1 MLTRRLG
8 RTGHQSSIAILGGA
22 AFSRCTPDEARPAFD
37 AAIAAGVNHLDIAPQ
52 YGEAQRNVG
61 PLVPGVRDRLFVA
74 CKTLRKNAD
83 GVRAQLEESLTL
95 LGCDRFDLYQ
105 LHAVTDLDELDARA
119 GAAEAILR
127 ARDEGLTRFVGVT
140 GHNVT
145 TPRAQAEAVR
155 RHDLDTVMFPVYP
168 RVWAD
173 PDYRRDAEALLELCA
188 ERDLGV
194 MAIKAGAARPW
205 TVPPGERHST
215 TWYEPH
221 TSAEAIARGVGFA
234 LSTPGVHAFCTP
246 GDLDVL
252 RLALDAAASFAEPLT
267 ETEDERR
274 RAMSDA
280 MADDLIFPIPTA

>member
-8 RTGHQSSIAILGGA
+8 RTGHDSSVAILGGA
-22 AFSRCTPDEARPAFD
+22 AFSRCTPEETRPAFE
-37 AAIAAGVNHLDIAPQ
+37 AALAAGVNHLDIAPQ

-61 PLVPGVRDRLFVA
+61 PLVPAVRDRLFVA
-74 CKTLRKNAD
+74 CKTLRKNPD
-83 GVRAQLEESLTL
+83 GVRAQLEESLSL
-95 LGCDRFDLYQ
+95 LGCDQFDLYQ

-119 GAAEAILR
+119 GAADAILR

-145 TPRAQAEAVR
+145 TPAAQAEAVR
-155 RHDLDTVMFPVYP
+155 RYDLDTVMFPVYP

-173 PDYRRDAEALLELCA
+173 PDYRRDAEALLELAA

-205 TVPPGERHST
+205 TVPPSERHSN
-215 TWYEPH
+215 TWYEPQ
-221 TSAEAIARGVGFA
+221 TTADAIGRGVGFA
-234 LSTPGVHAFCTP
+234 LSTPGVQAFCTP

-252 RLALDAAASFAEPLT
+252 RLALDAAAAFTDPMDDDA
-267 ETEDERR
+267 RR
-274 RAMSDA
+274 HAMDAA

>member
-1 MLTRRLG
+1 
-8 RTGHQSSIAILGGA
+8 
-22 AFSRCTPDEARPAFD
+22 
-37 AAIAAGVNHLDIAPQ
+37 
-52 YGEAQRNVG
+52 
-61 PLVPGVRDRLFVA
+61 VRDRLFVA
-74 CKTLRKNAD
+74 CKTLRKNPD

-95 LGCDRFDLYQ
+95 LGCDQFDLYQ

-119 GAAEAILR
+119 GAADAILR

-145 TPRAQAEAVR
+145 TPAAQAEAVR
-155 RHDLDTVMFPVYP
+155 RYDLDTVMFPVYP

-173 PDYRRDAEALLELCA
+173 PDYRRDAEALLELAA

-205 TVPPGERHST
+205 TVPPSERHSN
-215 TWYEPH
+215 TWYEPQ
-221 TSAEAIARGVGFA
+221 TTADAIGRGVGFA
-234 LSTPGVHAFCTP
+234 LSTPGVQAFCTP

-252 RLALDAAASFAEPLT
+252 RLALDAASSFTDPMDDDA
-267 ETEDERR
+267 RR
-274 RAMSDA
+274 QAMDAA